1 MTLVECWYCMLHNM
15 FNNKYKRAQWRSAG
29 NLYCFWMLL
38 LLSYN
43 YWHCLNLGLRKSIM
57 YQTESSLPSL
67 RCSKRE
73 KSWEFF
79 GTLWFSKQGETIL
92 WRAGEEAIGDRQS
105 GQWKVINFDMI
116 TALSFRPILRK
127 LAVVSSLRL
136 FLPIRRLQATALESR
151 RDVSGIHF
159 RRGQCYDDAQ
169 WAVCILRP
177 VTFTSNCLPVWVLP
191 RLMIL
196 GSFRGNGTPDL
207 WGACDKLR
215 GATDSVPLFAYVNPI
230 RVHRCRGG
238 SLAVGMGW
246 GISVNQ
252 PPKMTNKYIWAKKNK
267 RKTKKLSRHLSLR
280 GRIVE
285 ESFEE

>member
-1 MTLVECWYCMLHNM
+1 
-15 FNNKYKRAQWRSAG
+15 
-29 NLYCFWMLL
+29 
-38 LLSYN
+38 
-43 YWHCLNLGLRKSIM
+43 
-57 YQTESSLPSL
+57 
-67 RCSKRE
+67 
-73 KSWEFF
+73 
-79 GTLWFSKQGETIL
+79 
-92 WRAGEEAIGDRQS
+92 
-105 GQWKVINFDMI
+105 
-116 TALSFRPILRK
+116 
-127 LAVVSSLRL
+127 
-136 FLPIRRLQATALESR
+136 
-151 RDVSGIHF
+151 
-159 RRGQCYDDAQ
+159 
-169 WAVCILRP
+169 
-177 VTFTSNCLPVWVLP
+177 
-191 RLMIL
+191 MIL

-285 ESFEE
+285 ESFAEERKRVNDVCAGANISRVQPEHTWNTADCCIAFPSHQIPSSWVARLHSLAH